1 MSPKRRHTKF
11 IFVTGGVVS
20 SIGKGI
26 SAASIAAIMEA
37 RGLKV
42 TLVKLDPYLNVDPGT
57 MNPFQHG
64 EVFVTDD
71 GAETDL
77 DLGHYE
83 RFTSSTMSRVNNVTS
98 GQVYEAVISR
108 ERRGDYLGG
117 TVQVIPH
124 ITDEIKSRILQA
136 ADGADLCIVEVGGTV
151 GDIEGLPFLEA
162 IRQMRLE
169 VGRDNAVFVH
179 VTYVPYIRTAGEL
192 KTKPTQHSAMAL
204 RQIGIQ
210 PDLIVCR
217 SERPMPPEVKRKISL
232 FCNVPP
238 ESVISAVDAPSVYQ
252 IPLAFHEEGLDA
264 RITELLG
271 IWARETRLDD
281 WRRIVEALKV
291 TEPAVRIAVVGKYV
305 DLVESYKSLNEALLH
320 GGIANNCK
328 VHLNFVEAED
338 LEKSDDP
345 GAFLAGA
352 DGVLVPG
359 GFGVRGIE
367 GKIRA
372 IRHARERRIPFLG
385 ICLGLQLAI
394 IECARNVC
402 GLERANSTEFDEATP
417 HPVIDLM
424 PSQRG
429 LKAKGATM
437 RLGAYS
443 AELKPGS
450 LVASLYGTTQ
460 VSERHRHRYEVNNRY
475 IPQLAEAGLIVS
487 GVHVAEHAEGTDFL
501 PDGRP
506 GLVEVVEAPAH
517 PFFLACQFHPE
528 YKSRPRAPHPI
539 FAGFIRA
546 ALAHKKASDAEKQG
560 RTT

>member
-26 SAASIAAIMEA
+26 SASSIAAIMEA

-83 RFTSSTMSRVNNVTS
+83 RFTSTPMSRANNVTS

-124 ITDEIKSRILQA
+124 ITDEIKSRVLQA
-136 ADGADLCIVEVGGTV
+136 VDGADLCIVEVGGTV

-162 IRQMRLE
+162 IRQMRLD

-210 PDLIVCR
+210 PDIIVCR

-238 ESVISAVDAPSVYQ
+238 EAVISAVDAPSVYQ

-264 RITELLG
+264 RITDLLG
-271 IWARETRLDD
+271 IWARDTHLDD

-291 TEPAVRIAVVGKYV
+291 TDPAVRIAVVGKYV
-305 DLVESYKSLNEALLH
+305 DLVESYKSLNEALMH
-320 GGIANNCK
+320 GGIANGCK
-328 VHLNFVEAED
+328 VLLNFIEAED
-338 LEKSDDP
+338 LEKAEDT

-359 GFGVRGIE
+359 GFGMRGID

-372 IRHARERRIPFLG
+372 ICHARENRIPFLG

-402 GLERANSTEFDEATP
+402 GLEGANSTEFDAAAP

-424 PSQRG
+424 PSQRDV
-429 LKAKGATM
+429 KIKGATM
-437 RLGAYS
+437 RLGAFS
-443 AELKPGS
+443 AELLPGS
-450 LVASLYGTTQ
+450 VVATLYGTTRI
-460 VSERHRHRYEVNNRY
+460 SERHRHRYEVNNRY
-475 IPQLAEAGLIVS
+475 LPRLAEAGLVVS
-487 GVHVAEHAEGTDFL
+487 GVHVGEGAGGNDPL

-539 FAGFIRA
+539 FAGFIGA
-546 ALAHKKASDAEKQG
+546 ALAHKKTGDQKGGA
-560 RTT
+560 R